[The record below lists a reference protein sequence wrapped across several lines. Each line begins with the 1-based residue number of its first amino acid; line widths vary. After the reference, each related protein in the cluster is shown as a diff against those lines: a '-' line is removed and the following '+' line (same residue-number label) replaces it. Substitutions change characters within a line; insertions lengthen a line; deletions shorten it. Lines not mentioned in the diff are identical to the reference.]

1 MSELGTRLKTAREE
15 KGFSLEEMQEK
26 TKIQKRYLQAIE
38 DGDYS
43 QMPGEFYSRAF
54 IKSYAEALDFDAEQ
68 LFAEHES
75 ELPKPKKAPADL
87 PPRKSRTRSAPP
99 EKKSGAKAL
108 LPSVLAIVFVVA
120 AGLVIWLFNQD
131 GDQAAPEG
139 GNINNENNTAE
150 VDDAVEETD
159 ESGEGNNTEGTPE
172 DENDGEN
179 DGTPVDNENNN
190 NDSVN
195 NNSSNNNNNNGNE
208 NEDNGEAEEQNL
220 SFDSADGI
228 RYTYQLEGT
237 EDVEIEVNFSG
248 DSWLAVE
255 DGSGDQVH
263 EQTHSEGDTL
273 SLEFSGEETIVFN
286 MGNTS
291 AAQIFVNGEEL
302 EYESGEVR
310 QYIIIEQNA

>member
-1 MSELGTRLKTAREE
+1 
-15 KGFSLEEMQEK
+15 
-26 TKIQKRYLQAIE
+26 
-38 DGDYS
+38 
-43 QMPGEFYSRAF
+43 
-54 IKSYAEALDFDAEQ
+54 
-68 LFAEHES
+68 
-75 ELPKPKKAPADL
+75 
-87 PPRKSRTRSAPP
+87 
-99 EKKSGAKAL
+99 
-108 LPSVLAIVFVVA
+108 
-120 AGLVIWLFNQD
+120 
-131 GDQAAPEG
+131 
-139 GNINNENNTAE
+139 
-150 VDDAVEETD
+150 
-159 ESGEGNNTEGTPE
+159 
-172 DENDGEN
+172 
-179 DGTPVDNENNN
+179 
-190 NDSVN
+190 
-195 NNSSNNNNNNGNE
+195 NNNNGNE